1 MPIRLLASFILVLV
15 FGYGFVKA
23 WPLLRGPE
31 IQLSSPTKSQ
41 TTPDG
46 FITISGKALHTQALA
61 LNGGTLLIDEQ
72 GNFST
77 TVLLPTGGSILTLTA
92 TDRFGRSTSLRR
104 NVLAH

>member
-1 MPIRLLASFILVLV
+1 MPTRLLASLVLV
-15 FGYGFVKA
+15 LVIGYGFIKA

-31 IQLSSPTKSQ
+31 IHLSSPTPSQ
-41 TTPDG
+41 DSSDG

-77 TVLLPTGGSILTLTA
+77 TVLLPAGGSILTLTA